1 MVYLEAVIQGF
12 SLKQLFYIYL
22 GNFRGEV
29 HFQWSCRQYVC
40 RFSGGWAASW
50 VFLKYFIY
58 LLCEQLFWGN
68 CPQQLVHNFK
78 YTFYFNLN
86 GRKALWRA
94 LLADGSIDIQMQI
107 QIYIYSAKEKK
118 ALNKMQCKNKKH
130 SDFIEIINTASN
142 NVEYKVFRACI
153 FFCLKLIQLV
163 KKLVSFFRL
172 LLIPGWFSFPPLFS
186 S

>member
-1 MVYLEAVIQGF
+1 MESAPCGWIYR
-12 SLKQLFYIYL
+12 YID
-22 GNFRGEV
+22 V
-29 HFQWSCRQYVC
+29 
-40 RFSGGWAASW
+40 
-50 VFLKYFIY
+50 
-58 LLCEQLFWGN
+58 
-68 CPQQLVHNFK
+68 
-78 YTFYFNLN
+78 
-86 GRKALWRA
+86 
-94 LLADGSIDIQMQI
+94 DID
-107 QIYIYSAKEKK
+107 IYIYSAKEKK

-172 LLIPGWFSFPPLFS
+172 LLIPGWFSFPSLFS